1 MIAVELINEAVSD
14 GARLYKACNVLEI
27 TTRTYN
33 RWKDSDYIDKRKG
46 AKKSIPRK
54 LSSAEQDKIE
64 KLACSTR
71 FVDSNPY
78 EIVAQL
84 LDEGIY
90 IASTRT
96 FYRVLKDRGLINHRR
111 RERAPRNISKPPEL
125 LATGPDQ
132 VYSWDITWMKSEV
145 NGRYY
150 YAYMLMDIWSRK
162 IVGWEVHNRESQ
174 DISSD
179 MFIRL
184 KSKLKLN
191 GINLHS
197 DNGNPMRGSTI
208 LATLQQL
215 GVTPSFSRP
224 RTSDDN
230 PYSEALFK
238 TLKYKIDYPKFF
250 NGLYEA
256 RSWIGNF
263 VNWYNTEHKHSGIG
277 MITPEQRHSGK
288 GDRIMAKRN
297 RVMLKAYNNNPSRWS
312 NETKNWNNIKE
323 VYLNPSEET
332 KIRLDIA
339 V

>member
-1 MIAVELINEAVSD
+1 
-14 GARLYKACNVLEI
+14 
-27 TTRTYN
+27 
-33 RWKDSDYIDKRKG
+33 
-46 AKKSIPRK
+46 
-54 LSSAEQDKIE
+54 
-64 KLACSTR
+64 
-71 FVDSNPY
+71 
-78 EIVAQL
+78 
-84 LDEGIY
+84 
-90 IASTRT
+90 
-96 FYRVLKDRGLINHRR
+96 
-111 RERAPRNISKPPEL
+111 
-125 LATGPDQ
+125 
-132 VYSWDITWMKSEV
+132 MKSEV

-184 KSKLKLN
+184 KSKLKLK
-191 GINLHS
+191 GVKLHS
-197 DNGNPMRGSTI
+197 DNGNPMRGATI
-208 LATLQQL
+208 LSTLQQL

-250 NGLYEA
+250 NGLNDA

-263 VNWYNTEHKHSGIG
+263 VNWYNIEHKHSGIG
-277 MITPEQRHSGK
+277 MITPDQRHSGK

-297 RVMLKAYNNNPSRWS
+297 RVIVEAYNKNPTRWS
-312 NETKNWNNIKE
+312 NKIKNWNNIKE
-323 VYLNPSEET
+323 VYLNPTEET
-332 KIRLDIA
+332 KISLDIA